1 MRSLLLPLLA
11 LAAPPG
17 LSAQEEAW
25 TRRNLDELRRTP
37 VITASGFSQPFVAA
51 PAKVVILTAE
61 EIQLRGYL
69 DLEELLHDLGGFDFN
84 KTMGIE
90 WSTIFMR
97 GFRSSN
103 SDRFLLIWDGVI
115 QNDIWKQNVW
125 LSRQYP
131 LSAIE
136 RVEVMY
142 GPASLLY
149 GANAMSGIINVIL
162 KPPGTSPGILA
173 EVTGGSFGTNALDAG
188 WSGERGP
195 WSFRIAARTFRS
207 DEADFNGKG
216 WRDAGG
222 RFRAYELRIPGDL
235 IPPADPASALAYAGG
250 LPLYPHNGQLRTL
263 DGRYENPSRDWYL
276 SGAVTLKGL
285 SLKAFAWSTEE
296 GQGQWYT
303 SLNKV
308 QSPWTPYGGAVQL
321 AYDWGTGSPLEGRTY
336 AWMRYAGIDGDRSY
350 GLRARTLFTND
361 ATDPRDLKVTRTDPT
376 VFSKLFTREFRLG
389 QRFTF
394 QRTRFDAM
402 AGGEFTATD
411 LPEDYSIRTQDTQP
425 WSPSPRHQDRNL
437 GLFTNAQFKLHDR
450 FELSAGTRFD
460 ENYHAGEPGGFGG
473 LFTSRLAGI
482 WAPHA
487 DHHLK
492 LIWGQGYQAPP
503 AFQKFSTA
511 PTIRD
516 LPARDLQPEKL
527 ETFEF
532 MYGFGPVLGWE
543 ASLNLFRSRVKGFIT
558 LSTVPYGAGTT
569 TRYRNLGGVN
579 LGGIEA
585 ELRYRGSSGL
595 EAFLNLGGH
604 RAEDSD
610 TGRKVGDIAAFKAN
624 GGFSWRSSAR
634 WGLSLRGHYVGARD
648 TVNWDSPSPYVVR
661 RIAPYATW
669 EAAITV
675 FQVRPGLDLR
685 LSILNLLNR
694 EYYDPGV
701 RTADGKTYNG
711 AALQQPFRAF
721 LTLAWRQGR

>member
-1 MRSLLLPLLA
+1 MRPPFPLLA
-11 LAAPPG
+11 LAAPLG
-17 LSAQEEAW
+17 LGAQEEAW
-25 TRRNLDELRRTP
+25 TRRSLDELRHTP

-51 PAKVVILTAE
+51 PAKVVTLTAE
-61 EIQLRGYL
+61 EIQMRGYL

-131 LSAIE
+131 LASIE

-162 KPPGTSPGILA
+162 KAPGNLA
-173 EVTGGSFGTNALDAG
+173 EATGGAFGTVALDAG
-188 WSGERGP
+188 WAAERGP
-195 WSFRIAARTFRS
+195 WSFQVTARSFRS
-207 DEADFNGKG
+207 READFNGKG

-222 RFRAYELRIPGDL
+222 RFRAYDLRIPADL
-235 IPPADPASALAYAGG
+235 IPPSDPASALTYAGG
-250 LPLYPHNGQLRTL
+250 LPLYLHNGEARAL
-263 DGRYENPSRDWYL
+263 DGRYENPTRDWHV
-276 SGAVTLKGL
+276 SGSVIRKGL

-296 GQGQWYT
+296 GVGQWYT
-303 SLNKV
+303 AQNKV
-308 QSPWTPYGGAVQL
+308 QSPWTPYGGSVQL
-321 AYDWGTGSPLEGRTY
+321 AYEWGVGSPLEGRAY
-336 AWMRYAGIDGDRSY
+336 ASMRYAGIDGDGDRSY

-361 ATDPRDLKVTRTDPT
+361 ATDPRDLKVYRTDPT
-376 VFSKLFTREFRLG
+376 VFSKIFARELRLG
-389 QRFTF
+389 QRLTF
-394 QRTRFDAM
+394 QRARFDAVT
-402 AGGEFTATD
+402 GGEFTATD
-411 LPEDYSIRTQDTQP
+411 LPEDYHVRTQDTQP
-425 WSPSPRHQDRNL
+425 WSPSPRHQERNL
-437 GLFTNAQFKLHDR
+437 GLYANAQFKLHAR

-460 ENYHAGEPGGFGG
+460 ENYLAGESGGFGG
-473 LFTSRLAGI
+473 LFTSRVAGI
-482 WAPHA
+482 WAPHG

-511 PTIRD
+511 PAIRD

-527 ETFEF
+527 QTIEF

-558 LSTVPYGAGTT
+558 LGTVPYGAGTT
-569 TRYRNLGGVN
+569 TQYRNLGGVE
-579 LGGIEA
+579 LSGLEA
-585 ELRYRGSSGL
+585 ELRYRGPSAL

-604 RAEDSD
+604 HAEDSD

-624 GGFSWRSSAR
+624 GGISWRSPAR
-634 WGLSLRGHYVGARD
+634 WGFSLRGHYVGARD

-669 EAAITV
+669 EASITA
-675 FQVRPGLDLR
+675 FQLRRGLDLR

-694 EYYDPGV
+694 DYYDPGA

-711 AALQQPFRAF
+711 AALQQPFRVF
-721 LTLAWRQGR
+721 ITLTWRQGR